1 MAVRQAKLQGLR
13 DSGNDPFG
21 ANWEQSH
28 VSQQAVELLSGEEEI
43 YPKCL
48 WQYRGISING
58 QGCLSRCSTARLVSR
73 HMSAG
78 MKSGMRNMLPSKN

>member
-1 MAVRQAKLQGLR
+1 MTEAIKWRSARAKLQGLR

-43 YPKCL
+43 GPE
-48 WQYRGISING
+48 
-58 QGCLSRCSTARLVSR
+58 VSV
-73 HMSAG
+73 AG
-78 MKSGMRNMLPSKN
+78 RSWHFD